1 MPRVDD
7 YQHAFEIAQKELKQ
21 QDPADVAKRS
31 GATYV
36 EDGEGAVSLTFIDRG
51 IVVRFSGMQ
60 IEMENDSDGGEIP
73 IQEKVLVL
81 HYLLGAQGQ
90 APSGRLI
97 TYREIPSGE
106 FYFPAFKKR
115 AIDPMVAVF
124 GQKGE
129 AFQSLAAELGGSRQT
144 DLSGLAYRFVPVPL
158 VPITLQLHEADDEFP
173 ASGNVLFDETVSDI
187 LSLEDV
193 AWLSGMIVYRLMGM
207 LRNRK

>member
-7 YQHAFEIAQKELKQ
+7 YQNALEIAQKTLKQ
-21 QDPADVAKRS
+21 QDPVDLAQRS
-31 GATYV
+31 GGTYV
-36 EDGEGAVSLTFIDRG
+36 EDGEGAVSLTFIDRK
-51 IVVRFSGMQ
+51 ILVRFNDMHVQ
-60 IEMENDSDGGEIP
+60 MENDADANEIP

-90 APSGRLI
+90 EPSGRLI

-115 AIDPMVAVF
+115 AIDPMVAMF
-124 GQKGE
+124 GQNGE
-129 AFQSLAAELGGSRQT
+129 AFQSLAVELGGSRQT
-144 DLSGLAYRFVPVPL
+144 DLSGLSYRFLPVPL

-173 ASGNVLFDETVSDI
+173 ASGNVLFDETVAEI

-207 LRNRK
+207 LRKRK

>member
-7 YQHAFEIAQKELKQ
+7 YQHALEIAQKELKE
-21 QDPADVAKRS
+21 QDPSDVAERS
-31 GATYV
+31 GANYV
-36 EDGEGAVSLTFIDRG
+36 EGGEGAVSLRFIDRK
-51 IVVRFSGMQ
+51 ILVRFSDMH
-60 IEMENDSDGGEIP
+60 IEMEDHAEANEIP

-90 APSGRLI
+90 ALSGRLI

-124 GQKGE
+124 GQNGE
-129 AFQSLAAELGGSRQT
+129 AFQSLAAELGGARQA
-144 DLSGLAYRFVPVPL
+144 DLSGLSYRFVPVPL
-158 VPITLQLHEADDEFP
+158 VPITLQLHESDDEFP
-173 ASGNVLFDETVSDI
+173 ASGNVLFDETISDI

-207 LRNRK
+207 LRKRK